1 MLDVNNLNILI
12 SRGDTGS
19 ITITLQGD
27 DVPDDTTEALFVL
40 QRTNDSETPIW
51 EKRLAVHDGQVV
63 VPFETADTIGLIRGE
78 YRWILRLLYEDGS
91 VYTPME
97 QFAKFTVL
105 AANGSIVSESESG
118 GDGGE

>member
-40 QRTNDSETPIW
+40 QRTSDSKTPIW
-51 EKRLAVHDGQVV
+51 EKRLAVHEGQVV
-63 VPFETADTIGLIRGE
+63 VPLETADTIGLQRDD
-78 YRWILRLLYEDGS
+78 YRWILRLLYADGS

-97 QFAKFTVL
+97 QFARFTVL
-105 AANGSIVSESESG
+105 AANGSIVSENESG
-118 GDGGE
+118 GDSGE

>member
-40 QRTNDSETPIW
+40 QKTKSLR
-51 EKRLAVHDGQVV
+51 
-63 VPFETADTIGLIRGE
+63 
-78 YRWILRLLYEDGS
+78 IL
-91 VYTPME
+91 
-97 QFAKFTVL
+97 
-105 AANGSIVSESESG
+105 
-118 GDGGE
+118 